1 VHFVNKLLFLQK
13 NEDCDQNSASPEKR
27 RRTEALDDEE
37 TLFCKSIVHTL
48 RRLNPKQKAFA
59 KLQILKVLYEAEFGN
74 DEDKQWT
81 NIENTVKCVAQESCK
96 MRG

>member
-1 VHFVNKLLFLQK
+1 MIYFALCIINSKLITQK
-13 NEDCDQNSASPEKR
+13 SEDCDQNSAPDKR

-74 DEDKQWT
+74 DEDKQ
-81 NIENTVKCVAQESCK
+81 
-96 MRG
+96 